1 MRDQHNRNINYLRLS
16 VTDLC
21 NLKCKYCMPEVGV
34 EKKKHSEIL
43 SFESCVEIVQSAA
56 ELGVNKVRITGGE
69 PLVRRGIVDLVKRI
83 SETEGIDE
91 LAMTTNGILLSKN
104 AEALKKAGLN
114 RVNISIDTLNPV
126 KYHSI
131 TRGGKLQDVL
141 DGIEAARFYGLTPIK
156 LNVVIINGFNTD
168 EIEKFIGMATEDLEV
183 RFIELMPVGQAST
196 WSHGK
201 FISNESIIQRHSDV
215 LSKQADG
222 GSNGPASYFINTKTG
237 GKVGFINPISSHFCN
252 TCNRIRVT
260 PDGKLKACLHSDEE
274 HDLKQVLVG
283 HLNPDQRRVALT
295 SVLMKGVLGKPK
307 QHTMGDVDFVPVMRS
322 MNRIG
327 G

>member
-1 MRDQHNRNINYLRLS
+1 MRDQHSRRINYLRLS

-21 NLKCKYCMPEVGV
+21 NLKCKYCMPEAGID
-34 EKKKHSEIL
+34 KKKHSDIL
-43 SFESCVEIVQSAA
+43 RFESCVEIVESAA
-56 ELGVNKVRITGGE
+56 ELGINKVRLTGGE

-83 SETEGIDE
+83 ADVKGIDE
-91 LAMTTNGILLSKN
+91 VAMTTNGLLLSKY
-104 AEALKKAGLN
+104 AGELKKAGLD

-131 TRGGKLQDVL
+131 TRGGNLQDVL
-141 DGIEAARFYGLTPIK
+141 AGIASAKRHGLTPIK

-168 EIEKFIGMATEDLEV
+168 EIENFINMSEEGLEV

-196 WSHGK
+196 WSQGK
-201 FISNESIIQRHSDV
+201 FISNETIIERYSRV
-215 LSKQADG
+215 LEKQVDKDN
-222 GSNGPASYFINTKTG
+222 SGPASYFINKKTG
-237 GKVGFINPISSHFCN
+237 GKVGFINPISSHFCD

-260 PDGKLKACLHSDEE
+260 PDGKLKTCLHSNEE
-274 HDLKQVLVG
+274 DDLGWTFDNKLDG
-283 HLNPDQRRVALT
+283 DQRKIALR
-295 SVLMKGVLGKPK
+295 SALVKGILNKPK